1 MDIKYTSIPGELALS
16 ETLEECSALY
26 SKNYGVWSKH
36 SKFQGGEKIKLSPSR
51 IKEWLSSNNAHLYQ
65 ARINGELIAYA
76 IAVMI
81 KVKNYGVVSWVTQLV
96 VHKNY
101 RNIDVAKTLLFSI
114 WGWSNHFSWG
124 AITANPYAVRA
135 LEKATRR
142 RCTPARINR
151 NRRKLHK
158 VGKDNLPYVNESTV
172 IDVGKDKSQINT
184 EFFVNHSDLDEM
196 IENASTDSVPWVL
209 GCLDEGWEWF
219 AFTFND
225 QEQLKLTKDEIN
237 KMIDA
242 SEETTKEAYSRM
254 ILDSNHK
261 WLTHTSQEIDFI
273 VDVCDLKEGQRVL
286 DVGCGIG
293 RHCNELAHR
302 GMVAKGIDYIQE
314 LIEKAKS
321 IAIDSSE
328 LSQSYMVGDFREI
341 NLSEKYDAAICLYDV
356 IGSFI
361 DDSENLKIL
370 ENIAKCVNSGGKVLL
385 SVMNYELTAYNA
397 KHKFVFEDDP
407 NRILELASSSIM
419 EKTGN
424 IFDSDHY
431 LVDESTHVVY
441 RKELFTHGDNLPT
454 ELIVRDKRY
463 TINGITAL
471 CKESGLHVEWA
482 RYVGAGKWN
491 DSLESCNQSAK
502 EILILC
508 SRP

>member
-1 MDIKYTSIPGELALS
+1 MDIKYTSIPGDLALS
-16 ETLEECSALY
+16 ETLEECSSLY
-26 SKNYGVWSKH
+26 SENYGVWSKH
-36 SKFQGGEKIKLSPSR
+36 SKYEEGEKIKLSPSR
-51 IKEWLSSNNAHLYQ
+51 VKEWLTSNNAHLYQ

-96 VHKNY
+96 VHENY

-114 WGWSNHFSWG
+114 WGWSNHFAWG
-124 AITANPYAVRA
+124 VITANPYAVRA

-142 RCTPARINR
+142 RCAPERISR
-151 NRRKLHK
+151 NSIKLYK
-158 VGKDNLPYVNESTV
+158 VGIANLPYVNESTV
-172 IDVGKDKSQINT
+172 INIGKDKSQINT
-184 EFFVNHSDLDEM
+184 EFFINHSDLEVM
-196 IENASTDSVPWVL
+196 IRNASTDSVPWVL
-209 GCLDEGWEWF
+209 GPLDEGWEWF

-261 WLTHTSQEIDFI
+261 WLTHTSQETDFI
-273 VDVCDLKEGQRVL
+273 VDVCDLKEGQLVL

-293 RHCNELAHR
+293 RHCNELAKR
-302 GMVAKGIDYIQE
+302 GMLAKGLDYIQE

-321 IAIDSSE
+321 IANDPSE
-328 LSQSYMVGDFREI
+328 ISQSYMVCDFREI
-341 NLSEKYDAAICLYDV
+341 HLREKYDAVICLYDV

-361 DDSENLKIL
+361 DDFDNLKIL
-370 ENIAKCVNSGGKVLL
+370 KNIADSVKSGGKVLL
-385 SVMNYELTAYNA
+385 SVMNYELTIHNA
-397 KHKFVFEDDP
+397 KHKFIFEEDP
-407 NRILELASSSIM
+407 NRILEIASSSIM
-419 EKTGN
+419 EETGN

-463 TINGITAL
+463 TINEITSL
-471 CKESGLHVEWA
+471 CKESGLLVEWTK
-482 RYVGAGKWN
+482 YVGAGKWN
-491 DSLESCNQSAK
+491 DSLEPCSQSAK
-502 EILILC
+502 EILVLC
-508 SRP
+508 SR